1 MARTK
6 ARARRLPVKTRQLLG
21 WLINGEYSKKKTIY
35 SFKIKKVLPE
45 QKTVNITKDGQ
56 IMKII
61 NVTRKS
67 KLGSNRPIF

>member
-6 ARARRLPVKTRQLLG
+6 AIARRLPVKTCQLPG
-21 WLINGEYSKKKTIY
+21 WLINREYSKKKTIY
-35 SFKIKKVLPE
+35 LFKIKKILPE

-56 IMKII
+56 VMEA
-61 NVTRKS
+61 NVIRKS

>member
-56 IMKII
+56 IMEII

-67 KLGSNRPIF
+67 KLGSNKPIF

>member
-6 ARARRLPVKTRQLLG
+6 ATVRRLSVKTRRLPG

-56 IMKII
+56 IMEII